1 MPAGLRLEPPA
12 TLASIPAPR
21 RRIDAVGVVKEFFTM
36 HDGRKLVTDRWVRK
50 TVPGKVRVS
59 HSVVFWYYDDV
70 VKWLASR
77 QEKAS

>member
-1 MPAGLRLEPPA
+1 
-12 TLASIPAPR
+12 
-21 RRIDAVGVVKEFFTM
+21 M